1 MGLDRTL
8 ARHLEVRPRR
18 GTPLRDNRGVI
29 LLRGRLFGY
38 LGTPFWDYR
47 PLPPMARRL
56 LIILVG
62 VTLLLDSIVRATN
75 GSTTSVVSAIV
86 TTTSTVALALFAWR
100 PPIATLVLSV
110 AAITA
115 AITGTT
121 DSLLVGVV
129 VMGLAAFTCSATVA
143 AVYAVVWV
151 AWLVAIVGR
160 PDSTFQPLGAV
171 IIAFLSLLSLI
182 IGLTIRRQYE
192 RAQVLTTQLEKA
204 EREVAEQLRHER
216 DLIADELHD
225 IVAHEITIVALHAAV
240 LERTEDRTTRS
251 QSQTAIRE
259 AAVQALTDIRR
270 VLGMVRG
277 EENLTPDRLPSPDG
291 LPGTIAV
298 VTKELEQAGIE
309 VTVDVPDD
317 VRLPSAS
324 MVALIR
330 VIRESGTNVLKHAT
344 GARHVRIALR
354 VERGW
359 ARLEFSDDSPPA
371 RTAGLPTSGYGIM
384 RLQER
389 FRLFGGSFRAAR
401 GPQGWVVSAS
411 LPLES

>member
-1 MGLDRTL
+1 MTTVRANLLRYARAPLWAYQPLRPL
-8 ARHLEVRPRR
+8 ARRAL
-18 GTPLRDNRGVI
+18 VI
-29 LLRGRLFGY
+29 L
-38 LGTPFWDYR
+38 
-47 PLPPMARRL
+47 AA
-56 LIILVG
+56 
-62 VTLLLDSIVRATN
+62 VTLVLDSLFRATTGQPPN
-75 GSTTSVVSAIV
+75 VGAAVVATII
-86 TTTSTVALALFAWR
+86 TIALALFAWR
-100 PPIATLVLSV
+100 PPV
-110 AAITA
+110 AAVLLTLA
-115 AITGTT
+115 ALGAAAVGVP
-121 DSLLVGVV
+121 DSLLAGAAIL
-129 VMGLAAFTCSATVA
+129 GLVAFTCSAVLT
-143 AVYAVVWV
+143 AVYALAWAV
-151 AWLVAIVGR
+151 WLVAVLVE
-160 PDSTFQPLGAV
+160 PDSNFTPLGGMVIAV
-171 IIAFLSLLSLI
+171 LSLVSLL
-182 IGLTIRRQYE
+182 IGIAIRQQFE
-192 RAQVLTTQLEKA
+192 RARNLATQLEAA

-240 LERTEDRTTRS
+240 LERTEDTQTRS
-251 QSQTAIRE
+251 TSQTAIRE

>member
-1 MGLDRTL
+1 M
-8 ARHLEVRPRR
+8 
-18 GTPLRDNRGVI
+18 
-29 LLRGRLFGY
+29 
-38 LGTPFWDYR
+38 PFWAYY
-47 PLPPMARRL
+47 PLPSITRGL
-56 LIILVG
+56 LIAFVA
-62 VTLLLDSIVRATN
+62 VALLLDSIVRATN
-75 GSTTSVVSAIV
+75 DGTTGVESAIV
-86 TTTSTVALALFAWR
+86 TTSITVSIALFAWR
-100 PPIATLVLSV
+100 PPVATIVLSV
-110 AAITA
+110 AAIAAGITGVVDSVLLGA
-115 AITGTT
+115 AI
-121 DSLLVGVV
+121 L
-129 VMGLAAFTCSATVA
+129 GLAAFTCSAALA
-143 AVYAVVWV
+143 AVYAISWTT
-151 AWLVAIVGR
+151 WLIAIVLTPG
-160 PDSTFQPLGAV
+160 SGVQPLGAV
-171 IIAFLSLLSLI
+171 IIAFLGVASLL
-182 IGLTIRRQYE
+182 IGLAIRNQYTK
-192 RAQVLTTQLEKA
+192 AQMLTTQLEA
-204 EREVAEQLRHER
+204 TEREVAEQLRHER

-344 GARHVRIALR
+344 GARHARIALR

>member
-1 MGLDRTL
+1 MNVLR
-8 ARHLEVRPRR
+8 ARLLGYVR
-18 GTPLRDNRGVI
+18 
-29 LLRGRLFGY
+29 
-38 LGTPFWDYR
+38 TPFWGYHA
-47 PLPPMARRL
+47 LPTRARRL
-56 LIILVG
+56 LIALVAI
-62 VTLLLDSIVRATN
+62 TLLLDSIGRATN
-75 GSTTSVVSAIV
+75 GGTTTVVSAIV
-86 TTTSTVALALFAWR
+86 TTTITVAVALFAWR
-100 PPIATLVLSV
+100 PPVATIVLSI
-110 AAITA
+110 AGITA
-115 AITGTT
+115 AITGVA
-121 DSLLVGVV
+121 DSLLVGAVII
-129 VMGLAAFTCSATVA
+129 GLAAFTCSATLTG
-143 AVYAVVWV
+143 VYALVWV
-151 AWLVAIVGR
+151 AWLLAIVGR
-160 PDSTFQPLGAV
+160 PDSGFHPLGAI
-171 IIAFLSLLSLI
+171 IIAMISLMSLI
-182 IGLTIRRQYE
+182 IALTIRNQYE
-192 RAQVLTTQLEKA
+192 RAQALATQLEA
-204 EREVAEQLRHER
+204 TEREVAEQLRHER

-291 LPGTIAV
+291 LPETIAV

>member
-1 MGLDRTL
+1 M
-8 ARHLEVRPRR
+8 
-18 GTPLRDNRGVI
+18 
-29 LLRGRLFGY
+29 
-38 LGTPFWDYR
+38 PFWAYY
-47 PLPPMARRL
+47 PLPAITRGL
-56 LIILVG
+56 LIAFVA
-62 VTLLLDSIVRATN
+62 VALLLDSIVRATN
-75 GSTTSVVSAIV
+75 DGTTGVESAIV
-86 TTTSTVALALFAWR
+86 TTSITVSIALFAWR
-100 PPIATLVLSV
+100 PPVATIVLSV
-110 AAITA
+110 AAIAAGITGVVDSVLLGA
-115 AITGTT
+115 AI
-121 DSLLVGVV
+121 L
-129 VMGLAAFTCSATVA
+129 GLAAFTCSAALT
-143 AVYAVVWV
+143 AVYAISWTT
-151 AWLVAIVGR
+151 WLIAIVLR
-160 PDSTFQPLGAV
+160 PGSGVQPLGAV
-171 IIAFLSLLSLI
+171 IIAFLGVASLL
-182 IGLTIRRQYE
+182 IGLAIRNQYTK
-192 RAQVLTTQLEKA
+192 AQMLTTQLEA
-204 EREVAEQLRHER
+204 TEREVAEQLRHER

-240 LERTEDRTTRS
+240 LERTDDTQTRS
-251 QSQTAIRE
+251 TSQTAIRE

-389 FRLFGGSFRAAR
+389 FRLFGGSFSAQR
-401 GPQGWVVSAS
+401 GPAGWVVSAS

>member
-1 MGLDRTL
+1 M
-8 ARHLEVRPRR
+8 
-18 GTPLRDNRGVI
+18 
-29 LLRGRLFGY
+29 
-38 LGTPFWDYR
+38 PFWAYY
-47 PLPPMARRL
+47 PLPSITRGL
-56 LIILVG
+56 LIAFVA
-62 VTLLLDSIVRATN
+62 VALLLDSIVRATN
-75 GSTTSVVSAIV
+75 DGTTGVESAIV
-86 TTTSTVALALFAWR
+86 TTSITVSIALFAWR
-100 PPIATLVLSV
+100 PPVATIVLSV
-110 AAITA
+110 AAIAAGITGVVDSVLLGA
-115 AITGTT
+115 AI
-121 DSLLVGVV
+121 L
-129 VMGLAAFTCSATVA
+129 GLAAFTCSAALT
-143 AVYAVVWV
+143 AVYAISWTT
-151 AWLVAIVGR
+151 WLIAIVLR
-160 PDSTFQPLGAV
+160 PGSGVQPLGAV
-171 IIAFLSLLSLI
+171 IIAFLGVASLL
-182 IGLTIRRQYE
+182 IGLAIRNQYTK
-192 RAQVLTTQLEKA
+192 AQMLTTQLEA
-204 EREVAEQLRHER
+204 TEREVAEQLRHER